1 MTYPATLLVHTAN
14 LETCE
19 AFGVVDA
26 WNVAAPTYIMVPI
39 RCRFGRARATR
50 FERARATMSQSD
62 AGAQVDRK
70 TACIVPAET
79 EAHHGRHIIGTKPP
93 YNRKYRITAVDPA
106 MIANRVSH
114 MVLTLEA
121 VGV

>member
-1 MTYPATLLVHTAN
+1 VTLPAALLVHTAN

-19 AFGVVDA
+19 AFGEVDA
-26 WNVAAPTYIMVPI
+26 WNVADPTYTLVPI
-39 RCRFGRARATR
+39 RCRFGK
-50 FERARATMSQSD
+50 ARATMSQSD
-62 AGAQVDRK
+62 AGAQVERK
-70 TACIVPAET
+70 TVCIVAADT
-79 EAHHGRHIIGTKPP
+79 EAHHGRHIIGTTPP
-93 YNRKYRITAVDPA
+93 YNRTYRITAVDPA

>member
-39 RCRFGRARATR
+39 RCRFGRARAT
-50 FERARATMSQSD
+50 MSQSD

-70 TACIVPAET
+70 TVCIVPAET
-79 EAHHGRHIIGTKPP
+79 EAHHGRHIIGTEPP